1 MRILQQFGSGPETC
15 HYLPDRDATQEY
27 VQVGQL
33 SPQEYEDL
41 MNQGWRKFGPMLFHP
56 ICEGCRECRPL
67 RILTDQ
73 FTPDRSQRRTLT
85 RNADLSV
92 RYSQPSV
99 DAARLDLYRRYHASQ
114 ALYKGWPDT
123 DRTEKS
129 YVFQFVRNPV
139 PAVEISVWEGD
150 LLRAVALTDVTPNVV
165 SGVYHFHEPDC
176 RPRGLGTFV
185 MLHTIEL
192 ARRLER
198 RWAYFGYYVSGCPS
212 MSYKT
217 NFRPCEILGDDG
229 IWREPA
235 NLA

>member
-1 MRILQQFGSGPETC
+1 MRILQQYGSGPEPC

-33 SPQEYEDL
+33 SPEEYEAL
-41 MNQGWRKFGPMLFHP
+41 MDRGWRKFGPMLFHP
-56 ICEGCRECRPL
+56 VCEGCRECRPL
-67 RILTDQ
+67 RIPADL

-92 RYSQPSV
+92 RYSQPTV
-99 DAARLDLYRRYHASQ
+99 DDARLDLYRRYHASQ
-114 ALYKGWPDT
+114 AAYKGWPDG

-129 YVFQFVRNPV
+129 YIFQFVRNPV

-150 LLRAVALTDVTPNVV
+150 ILRAVALTDVTPNVV

-192 ARRLER
+192 ARRLGR
-198 RWAYFGYYVSGCPS
+198 RWAYFGYYVAGCPS

-217 NFRPCEILGDDG
+217 NFRPCEILGTDG
-229 IWREPA
+229 IWRRPPKD
-235 NLA
+235 

>member
-1 MRILQQFGSGPETC
+1 MRVLHQSLSVPETC

-33 SPQEYEDL
+33 APQEYEDL
-41 MNQGWRKFGPMLFHP
+41 MNRGWRKFGPMLFRP
-56 ICEGCRECRPL
+56 VCSGCQECRPL
-67 RILTDQ
+67 RIPVDR
-73 FTPDRSQRRTLT
+73 FTPDRSQRRALA

-92 RYSQPSV
+92 RYAEPSV
-99 DAARLDLYRRYHASQ
+99 DAARVDLYRRYHASQ
-114 ALYKGWPDT
+114 AADKGWSDGE
-123 DRTEKS
+123 RTERS
-129 YVFQFVRNPV
+129 YAFQFVHNPV

-150 LLRAVALTDVTPNVV
+150 VLRAIALTDVTPNVV

-176 RPRGLGTFV
+176 RQRGLGTFA

-192 ARRLER
+192 AQRLGR
-198 RWAYFGYYVSGCPS
+198 TWTYFGFYVAGCPS

-217 NFRPCEILGDDG
+217 NFKPCEILGTDG

-235 NLA
+235 EA